1 MTDSTD
7 KTLAR
12 VSVVMAVKNGERFIG
27 EALDS
32 VMAQQRPA
40 HEIVLVDGRSTDA
53 TRQIARRYPGVRII
67 EQPGTGVANA
77 YNAGIESA
85 VGDIVAFLS
94 HDDIWPVDKLA
105 LQVDALLDD
114 PDLGYVTALATFFL
128 EAGSEA
134 PYGFRGE
141 LLQGAHVAHIMETLV
156 AWRETFSSVGAFDE
170 SLSTAEDVDWFA
182 RAKDKGIATAV
193 VPHPLLKK
201 RIHGG
206 NISLDVDSNN
216 RNLMQTI
223 RQSVLRKRQA
233 AARSSG
239 K

>member
-1 MTDSTD
+1 
-7 KTLAR
+7 
-12 VSVVMAVKNGERFIG
+12 MAVKNGERFIG
-27 EALDS
+27 QALDS
-32 VMAQQRPA
+32 VMAQELPA
-40 HEIVLVDGRSTDA
+40 HEIVLVDGHSTDA
-53 TRQIARRYPGVRII
+53 TRQIAGRYPAVRII

-77 YNAGIESA
+77 YNTGVASA

-94 HDDIWPVDKLA
+94 HDDIWTVNKLA
-105 LQVDALLDD
+105 LQVGALLED
-114 PDLGYVTALATFFL
+114 PRLAYVTALATFFL
-128 EAGSEA
+128 EPGSEM
-134 PYGFRGE
+134 PYGFRKE

-182 RAKDKGIATAV
+182 RAADKGIASAV
-193 VPHPLLKK
+193 VRDALLKK

-223 RQSVLRKRQA
+223 RQSVLRKRRA

-239 K
+239 N